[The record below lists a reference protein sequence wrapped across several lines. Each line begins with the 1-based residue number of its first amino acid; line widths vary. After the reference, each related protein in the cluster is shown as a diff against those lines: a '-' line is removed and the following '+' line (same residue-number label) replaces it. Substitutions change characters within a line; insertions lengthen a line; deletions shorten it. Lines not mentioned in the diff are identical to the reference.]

1 MLLLRTLC
9 SYESARCPT
18 DTKHPYASFLAR
30 NTHYIPLLL
39 PPNFPHGTRSPQP
52 LHPDTGCTPPPGSS
66 ALPSC
71 PSHLHYLKT
80 WGAPSPAL
88 FTSHSL
94 LESHRWICPLGK
106 ATWKYLS
113 KLARHTH
120 FALTI
125 LLPEFAIYLLCMG
138 HTRAQRNFTKIF
150 IETHSM

>member
-1 MLLLRTLC
+1 MSLHGVLQIPSIPMLL
-9 SYESARCPT
+9 
-18 DTKHPYASFLAR
+18 FL
-30 NTHYIPLLL
+30 
-39 PPNFPHGTRSPQP
+39 HGTLTTFLSCSPQIFRMGP
-52 LHPDTGCTPPPGSS
+52 GLPSLCTLTQAVPPPPGSS